1 MKQQRLDG
9 LADGIFAIIMTLLA
23 FELKIPEVV
32 GEVNNLTLLQ
42 ALSSLAPSLLIFIL
56 TFALLFTYWRA
67 HHFLT
72 SVYAKTLTVGLA
84 NYNALFFMFIT
95 LVPFSADLLGHY
107 SNTHVAVF
115 VYGIN
120 IIVIGLTLLVMRIHI
135 EKNTHIEKAPI
146 THVDRRSGYI
156 RIIFPVFAACLAI
169 MLSYWNT
176 IISIIL
182 FTIAII
188 FNILPA
194 SSNMIHTFLD
204 RLFQDD
210 HELVQ

>member
-23 FELKIPEVV
+23 FELKIPVLL
-32 GEVNNLTLLQ
+32 GEVNDISLLQ
-42 ALSSLAPSLLIFIL
+42 ALSHVAPSLLIFIL

-72 SVYAKTLTVGLA
+72 SVYAKTLSVGLA
-84 NYNALFFMFIT
+84 NYNALFFLFIT

-107 SNTHVAVF
+107 SSTHVAIF

-120 IIVIGLTLLVMRIHI
+120 IIVIGLTLLAMRIHI
-135 EKNTHIEKAPI
+135 EKNNHIEKAPI
-146 THVDRRSGYI
+146 THADRRSGYI
-156 RIIFPVFAACLAI
+156 RIIFPVFAACLSI
-169 MLSYWNT
+169 LLSYWNT
-176 IISIIL
+176 SISIVL

-194 SSNMIHTFLD
+194 SSNIIHGVLD
-204 RLFQDD
+204 RLFKDD